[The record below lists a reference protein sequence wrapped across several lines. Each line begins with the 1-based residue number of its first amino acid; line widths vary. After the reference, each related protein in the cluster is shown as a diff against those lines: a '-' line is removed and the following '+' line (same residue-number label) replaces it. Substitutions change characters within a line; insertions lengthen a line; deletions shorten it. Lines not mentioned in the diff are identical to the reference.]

1 VLRTTWRFA
10 VTKNI
15 LFPVLVLILSGA
27 ASAQTDAAVPP
38 PQEQSSSPNQDTVRP
53 DSPITV
59 FRVTVS
65 TRTTKAVNYRH
76 RGGTTTVD
84 FRGTDLMPEVGGHA
98 NVDGKVGHL
107 AISVELTHLRP
118 ARNYGG
124 QYLTYVLWAITPEGR
139 PVNLGEVLPGENGK
153 SKLSVT
159 TDLQAF
165 GMIVTAEPYYA
176 VTHPSN
182 EVIAEN
188 ILRPETKGFEEPI
201 DTRFDVLE
209 GGQYTV
215 DVPADQL
222 PATNADSQVPLDLLE
237 ARNAVAIAKAAGA
250 EQYAAS
256 SLAKAVEMLDRAE
269 DYLQR
274 KQGRTP
280 IGTAARGATQMA
292 EDARVLTLRRKEQDR
307 LDAERRARQEAQ
319 EKAEADARAAQES
332 AAQAQAQSEEDA
344 RKRADAERAQAE
356 AERARTEAQA
366 NQAASLAAQQQAQ
379 ADADAARLAA
389 ENSERQKQEAQRATE
404 EAERARAEAVQQ
416 KEAMRARL
424 LAQLNQVLQT
434 RDTVR
439 GLVVNMPD
447 VLFDFNKYTLKPAAR
462 ERLAR
467 VSGIVLAYP
476 DLKLEIEGHTDSI
489 GTDEYNQTLS
499 EKRAATVRDYLTS
512 SGVSV
517 DNVVAR
523 GLGKSDPVADN
534 RSAAGRKLNRRVEM
548 IVSGDVIGS
557 PIGSPT
563 APQAAVPGT
572 SAEDSP
578 R

>member
-1 VLRTTWRFA
+1 MKKDGF
-10 VTKNI
+10 I
-15 LFPVLVLILSGA
+15 LLLCLMLSVA
-27 ASAQTDAAVPP
+27 LSAQDDSASPLSSQPSQSPSPDQNAAH
-38 PQEQSSSPNQDTVRP
+38 PQNDQV
-53 DSPITV
+53 TV
-59 FRVTVS
+59 FRVNVYA
-65 TRTTKAVNYRH
+65 RTTKAVNYRH
-76 RGGTTTVD
+76 RGGSTTVD

-98 NVDGKVGHL
+98 KVDGKVGRL
-107 AISVELTHLRP
+107 AISAELTHLQP

-139 PVNLGEVLPGENGK
+139 AVNLGEVLPGDNGR
-153 SKLSVT
+153 SKLDVT

-165 GMIVTAEPYYA
+165 GLIVTAEPYYA

-182 EVIAEN
+182 EVVAEN
-188 ILRPETKGFEEPI
+188 ILRQETKGFEEQI

-209 GGQYTV
+209 GGQYII

-222 PATNADSQVPLDLLE
+222 PATQADSRVPLDLLE

-250 EQYAAS
+250 EQYASAS
-256 SLAKAVEMLDRAE
+256 LDKAIDMLQRAE

-307 LDAERRARQEAQ
+307 LAAERRARQEAQ
-319 EKAEADARAAQES
+319 EKAEADAREAQER
-332 AAQAQAQSEEDA
+332 AAQAQAQSDEDA
-344 RKRADAERAQAE
+344 RRRAEAERAQAE
-356 AERARTEAQA
+356 AQEH
-366 NQAASLAAQQQAQ
+366 QAASLAAQQQAQ
-379 ADADAARLAA
+379 AQADVARQAA
-389 ENSERQKQEAQRATE
+389 EDSERQKEEAQRATQ
-404 EAERARAEAVQQ
+404 EAERARAEAIQQ
-416 KEAMRARL
+416 KEEMRARL

-489 GTDEYNQTLS
+489 GSEQYNQTLS
-499 EKRAATVRDYLTS
+499 EKRAATVRDYLVS
-512 SGVSV
+512 SGVSIA
-517 DNVVAR
+517 NVAAR

-534 RSAAGRKLNRRVEM
+534 SSAAGRKLNRRVEM
-548 IVSGDVIGS
+548 IVSGDVIGARIGVS
-557 PIGSPT
+557 PAPDTSVPSPST
-563 APQAAVPGT
+563 EKPQ
-572 SAEDSP
+572 
-578 R
+578 